1 MKTMKPGAIRY
12 PVLYQ
17 VFGTAEEIGRV
28 INRSRSYVNKALK
41 FGFKER
47 EKQMLIAYVGRSDIF
62 EDHCDDERPIHRD
75 N

>member
-62 EDHCDDERPIHRD
+62 EDHCDDERQIHRD